1 MNIKPLGTNVIVIPE
16 EQKTKTES
24 GILVYKEDKDR
35 EQWGIVHAVGS
46 AVDRSVLDVGDYVM
60 YERFSGSLVQVDG
73 KDYLIM
79 DKDDII
85 AKQYKL

>member
-1 MNIKPLGTNVIVIPE
+1 MNIKPLGTNVIVITE

-35 EQWGIVHAVGS
+35 EQWGTVHAVGS
-46 AVDRSVLDVGDYVM
+46 AVDRDVLDVGDYVM
-60 YERFSGSLVQVDG
+60 YERYSGSLVQADG

>member
-1 MNIKPLGTNVIVIPE
+1 MNIKPLGTNVIVITE

-35 EQWGIVHAVGS
+35 EQWGTVHAVGS